1 MVKELS
7 TLGEYGFLNVKADF
21 LKEMLYTNLTDDKIT
36 SLDDRSGQ
44 RGMVHEGE
52 QGMVAAAHLWQ
63 LPERYPAHALCSP
76 HL

>member
-36 SLDDRSGQ
+36 SVDDHNFILQTLDTI
-44 RGMVHEGE
+44 
-52 QGMVAAAHLWQ
+52 LF
-63 LPERYPAHALCSP
+63 LII
-76 HL
+76 